1 VLRVVVEGQRGAG
14 GKQLTEGA
22 APVFKFSL
30 SFSLFTLLKH

>member
-1 VLRVVVEGQRGAG
+1 VRGWSAEGSSRGAG

-30 SFSLFTLLKH
+30 FFFFFVYIT